1 MHFKKFIQ
9 SKKIIRQRR
18 STEYV
23 SRYSKRSTDNRKG
36 NTSYISGKVIKIEDS
51 LTKLVSSFNIEADE
65 YEWSNGQDTMTR
77 KLVDKVRK

>member
-1 MHFKKFIQ
+1 MHFKKFKQ

-23 SRYSKRSTDNRKG
+23 SRYSKRSTGNRKG

-51 LTKLVSSFNIEADE
+51 LTKLVSSFNIESDE